1 MCQEMHTVDN
11 LKRSHYKE
19 FTIISKAADGR
30 MTESKRKF
38 CVTKQSKERDRLVE
52 QTKAAQRVGGSQSQ
66 SLLFSAAP
74 GNAFSDRFP
83 LHFCWISA
91 EFNNENYAFVA
102 E

>member
-1 MCQEMHTVDN
+1 MHTMYN
-11 LKRSHYKE
+11 LKRNHNKE

-52 QTKAAQRVGGSQSQ
+52 QTKAAQRAGGSQSQ
-66 SLLFSAAP
+66 SLLLSAAP

-91 EFNNENYAFVA
+91 ELKNENYPFIA